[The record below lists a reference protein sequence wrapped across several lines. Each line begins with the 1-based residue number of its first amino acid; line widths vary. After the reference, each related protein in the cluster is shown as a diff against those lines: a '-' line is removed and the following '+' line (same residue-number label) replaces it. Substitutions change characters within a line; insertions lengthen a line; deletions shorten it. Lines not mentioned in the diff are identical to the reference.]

1 MKVECQVDKNFL
13 LEVDK
18 TSHSKTTTL
27 PDAFTM
33 FLFSMANRIF
43 VLMMVM
49 ALVFASA
56 TALTC
61 VLKDG
66 VSIQHR
72 H

>member
-27 PDAFTM
+27 TDAFTM

-49 ALVFASA
+49 ALAFASA